1 MNKQKWLDRALEKGF
16 EAAEIYES
24 ASKSRD
30 ITWFAGSM
38 DKMEISQTDSVGIRV
53 LDDGSLANTGLEKLD
68 DSIMDEVLDSLR
80 QQAATITSEDRTQFV
95 APMDTDLVVKEKT
108 WTVPETAEVKE
119 LLADLEQRILAYDER
134 IFQVTTLGWSQSEG
148 SRAISNT
155 LGLETGDEDY
165 VQYVVAGAAGRQD
178 DRIQD
183 WYLIKVVP
191 SIDTFDR
198 EAFVKELCDEVLH
211 RLDAASIPSRTC
223 PVILHREAMT
233 SLLGAFAGLFSGDL
247 ISKGISP
254 LKGKLHE
261 KIFSDKITIIDDP
274 RNTDALT
281 IANFDDEGYPT
292 RRKLV
297 VDHGVF
303 ETILH
308 NQQSAAR
315 MQTESTGNGFKGGY
329 ASPVSVSPMNLYIEP
344 GDQSLAQLEERMQDG
359 LVITDLEGLHAGI
372 DFVST
377 NFSLQARGYL
387 VQGGKRTQS
396 VTLITAAGSFM
407 ELMNDVTAVGSDIDW
422 SYRQLVS
429 PSILFGKMAISGE

>member
-24 ASKSRD
+24 SSRSKE
-30 ITWFAGSM
+30 ITWFEQAM
-38 DKMEISQTDSVGIRV
+38 DKMELSQTDSASIRV
-53 LDDGSLANTGLEKLD
+53 LDGGSLANTGLEKLD
-68 DSIMDEVLDSLR
+68 DAIMDEVLDGLR

-95 APMDTDLVVKEKT
+95 PPMETELAVKDKQ
-108 WTVPETAEVKE
+108 WTVPETAQVKE
-119 LLADLEQRILAYDER
+119 LLADLEARILAYDER
-134 IFQVTTLGWSQSEG
+134 IFQVTNLAWSQSEG
-148 SRAISNT
+148 TRSISNT
-155 LGLETGDEDY
+155 LGLATGDEDY
-165 VQYVVAGAAGRQD
+165 VQYVMAGAAGRQE

-191 SIDTFDR
+191 DIAAFDR
-198 EAFVKELCDEVLH
+198 GAFVKELCDEVLS
-211 RLDAASIPSRTC
+211 RLDATSIPGRTC

-254 LKGKLHE
+254 LKDRLGE
-261 KIFSDKITIIDDP
+261 KIFSDKITIVDDP
-274 RNTDALT
+274 RNLDALT

-292 RRKLV
+292 GRKLV

-303 ETILH
+303 RTILH

-315 MQTESTGNGFKGGY
+315 MGTESTGNGFKGGY
-329 ASPVSVSPMNLYIEP
+329 ASPVGVSPMNLYIEP
-344 GDQSLAQLEERMQDG
+344 GEESLRQLEKRMQDG

-387 VQGGKRTQS
+387 VQGGRRTQS

-407 ELMNDVTAVGSDIDW
+407 ELMNDVIAVGSDLDW
-422 SYRQLVS
+422 SYRQLAA
-429 PSILFGKMAISGE
+429 PSVLFGKLAISGQ